1 MSNTNQNGIYN
12 ETLLATKKK
21 KKEITFILNF
31 FKVHM
36 TAYSKNYN
44 IVL

>member
-1 MSNTNQNGIYN
+1 M
-12 ETLLATKKK
+12 EHPPEMVDMRVK
-21 KKEITFILNF
+21 KKEITFPLNF

>member
-1 MSNTNQNGIYN
+1 M
-12 ETLLATKKK
+12 EHPPEMVDMWVKK
-21 KKEITFILNF
+21 KKEITFPLNF